1 MDCFSVGTIKLY
13 KNISA
18 MLKASTC
25 TCSKNAKLAVNVLE
39 LASSGYIK

>member
-25 TCSKNAKLAVNVLE
+25 SKNAKLAVNVLE